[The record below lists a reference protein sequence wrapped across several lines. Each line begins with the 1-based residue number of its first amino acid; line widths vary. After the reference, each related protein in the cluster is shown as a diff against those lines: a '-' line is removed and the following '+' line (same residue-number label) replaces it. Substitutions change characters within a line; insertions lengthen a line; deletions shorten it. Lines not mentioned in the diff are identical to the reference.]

1 MQHNLHIDACAT
13 AQRTHI
19 GGLAVR
25 TGIRGGV
32 CVDVNDQ
39 VKTALQTVT
48 NALGGTA
55 TTAATPATTS
65 APVTTSS

>member
-1 MQHNLHIDACAT
+1 MQHNLHTGSWAT

-39 VKTALQTVT
+39 VKTTLQTVT
-48 NALGGTA
+48 NALGGTP
-55 TTAATPATTS
+55 TTVATPATTS

>member
-1 MQHNLHIDACAT
+1 MQHNLRTDSWGT
-13 AQRTHI
+13 ARRASI

-39 VKTALQTVT
+39 VKSALQTLT
-48 NALGGTA
+48 NALSGA
-55 TTAATPATTS
+55 PTTVATPATTS

>member
-1 MQHNLHIDACAT
+1 MQHNLHTDSCAT
-13 AQRTHI
+13 TQRIYI

-32 CVDVNDQ
+32 CVDVNEQ

-48 NALGGTA
+48 NALGGTP
-55 TTAATPATTS
+55 TTVTPPATNS

>member
-1 MQHNLHIDACAT
+1 MQHNLRTDSCAT
-13 AQRTHI
+13 TQRTYI

-39 VKTALQTVT
+39 VKSALQTLT
-48 NALGGTA
+48 NALSGA
-55 TTAATPATTS
+55 PTTVTPPATTS